1 MTGLLRSLGASFVA
15 IVCVCT
21 IGGSACAQSSPLQ
34 VIDLTHPARRPQP
47 KAAVQLIAGPPAPRA
62 DVSSSE
68 TSIAAKAVSSATAP
82 NSTKQITANAAV
94 AVISPAAN
102 TPTATAT
109 SSAQSTNGTAAPPTS
124 VQLPPLTFQP
134 ALAPAHPSLA
144 IDPPSF
150 PPGSLLPGS
159 FAPGSLPPKYTHF
172 NGPLPGLIE
181 EAPPSTPSG
190 SPSSSVVIERS
201 NQEPLPG
208 PTLSDAAASD
218 TASLPPETTSTESL
232 GNVPSTT
239 SVQSVP
245 PLTEPYWVREV
256 VEKAN
261 AAGAPVAA
269 IAYEQTIWDALA
281 HSPYVKAVQLVPQIN
296 EARIAEAN
304 GLFDPTPFVDS
315 IFNDNSDPVGNTLTT
330 GGPSRLNERRI
341 DNGLGLRAKNQLG
354 GSTELTQNMTMRD
367 NNSVFL
373 APKQQADTKLLLK
386 MNQPLMR
393 GAGRTYATSSVR
405 IAELSVGISQHEA
418 TRKLQL
424 HAQQIA
430 SAYWNLYAARAVEM
444 QSERGRQRL
453 TALRDE
459 LQKRAEVD
467 GLESQLKR
475 AEAALARQSSN
486 LARAQADVVAA
497 SANLRALVNSPEIS
511 SADLSVFPVTS
522 PIDQPFQVERVQELE
537 AALSFHPDLL
547 AARDR
552 IRSAMVRLKVAEN
565 ELRPTLNLVMEGYL
579 RGLNGDYDVGNSIA
593 DQFSQ
598 GRPAYSGG
606 LSYQRPY
613 RNLISKSI
621 LKQRRLE
628 MQQLLFDLD
637 NTMLVVTADVDQA
650 IASVKAT
657 YAELEASVKSTL
669 AFDEEVRYLDAR
681 WRNAFVE
688 STGPS
693 LLLDELLNAQ
703 NQLIQSENAWARAQA
718 EHMIAFAK
726 LHVATGALLNSM
738 KIAE

>member
-1 MTGLLRSLGASFVA
+1 MSGLLRSLGASFVA

-21 IGGSACAQSSPLQ
+21 IGRPLCAQAQKFPI
-34 VIDLTHPARRPQP
+34 VDLTFPGPTPALPTNTNSRP
-47 KAAVQLIAGPPAPRA
+47 GPAPGSGLIKT
-62 DVSSSE
+62 V
-68 TSIAAKAVSSATAP
+68 
-82 NSTKQITANAAV
+82 QF
-94 AVISPAAN
+94 
-102 TPTATAT
+102 PT
-109 SSAQSTNGTAAPPTS
+109 
-124 VQLPPLTFQP
+124 P
-134 ALAPAHPSLA
+134 ALIEPKTPLPEPS
-144 IDPPSF
+144 PSF
-150 PPGSLLPGS
+150 PPERPPTYTTFEITLPKG
-159 FAPGSLPPKYTHF
+159 A
-172 NGPLPGLIE
+172 
-181 EAPPSTPSG
+181 
-190 SPSSSVVIERS
+190 
-201 NQEPLPG
+201 
-208 PTLSDAAASD
+208 DA
-218 TASLPPETTSTESL
+218 TESAKSNVASMPSPGDDST
-232 GNVPSTT
+232 GNAVVDGTGDGGVEAEPVPSATP
-239 SVQSVP
+239 V
-245 PLTEPYWVREV
+245 LTEPYWVREV
-256 VEKAN
+256 LDKAKVP
-261 AAGAPVAA
+261 GATVVPL
-269 IAYEQTIWDALA
+269 AYEQTIWDALA
-281 HSPYVKAVQLVPQIN
+281 HSPYIKAVQLIPQIN
-296 EARIAEAN
+296 EARIMEAN
-304 GLFDPTPFVDS
+304 GAFDPAPFVDS

-330 GGPSRLNERRI
+330 GGPTRLNERKI
-341 DNGLGLRAKNQLG
+341 DNGVGLRGKNQLG
-354 GSTELTQNMTMRD
+354 GSAEITQNMTMRD

-405 IAELSVGISQHEA
+405 IAELTVGISQHEA

-430 SAYWNLYAARAVEM
+430 SAYWNLYAARAVEL

-453 TALRDE
+453 VTLRDE
-459 LQKRAEVD
+459 LVKRAEVD

-475 AEAALARQSSN
+475 AEAAVARQTSN
-486 LARAQADVVAA
+486 IARAQAEVIAT
-497 SANLRALVNSPEIS
+497 SANLRALVNSPEIAA
-511 SADLSVFPVTS
+511 ADLAVYPVTS
-522 PIDQPFQVERVQELE
+522 PIDQPFKVERVQELQ
-537 AALSFHPDLL
+537 AALAFHPDLL

-579 RGLNGDYDVGNSIA
+579 RGLNGDYDIGNSIA

-637 NTMLVVTADVDQA
+637 NSMLVVTADVDQA
-650 IASVKAT
+650 IASVTAT
-657 YAELEASVKSTL
+657 YAELEAAVKSTL

-703 NQLIQSENAWARAQA
+703 NQLIQSENSWARAQA

>member
-1 MTGLLRSLGASFVA
+1 M
-15 IVCVCT
+15 
-21 IGGSACAQSSPLQ
+21 
-34 VIDLTHPARRPQP
+34 
-47 KAAVQLIAGPPAPRA
+47 
-62 DVSSSE
+62 
-68 TSIAAKAVSSATAP
+68 
-82 NSTKQITANAAV
+82 
-94 AVISPAAN
+94 
-102 TPTATAT
+102 
-109 SSAQSTNGTAAPPTS
+109 
-124 VQLPPLTFQP
+124 
-134 ALAPAHPSLA
+134 
-144 IDPPSF
+144 
-150 PPGSLLPGS
+150 
-159 FAPGSLPPKYTHF
+159 
-172 NGPLPGLIE
+172 
-181 EAPPSTPSG
+181 
-190 SPSSSVVIERS
+190 
-201 NQEPLPG
+201 
-208 PTLSDAAASD
+208 
-218 TASLPPETTSTESL
+218 
-232 GNVPSTT
+232 
-239 SVQSVP
+239 
-245 PLTEPYWVREV
+245 
-256 VEKAN
+256 
-261 AAGAPVAA
+261 
-269 IAYEQTIWDALA
+269 
-281 HSPYVKAVQLVPQIN
+281 
-296 EARIAEAN
+296 
-304 GLFDPTPFVDS
+304 
-315 IFNDNSDPVGNTLTT
+315 GNTLTT
-330 GGPSRLNERRI
+330 GGPTRLNERKI
-341 DNGLGLRAKNQLG
+341 DNGVGLRAKNQLG

-405 IAELSVGISQHEA
+405 IAELNVGISQHEA
-418 TRKLQL
+418 TRKMQL

-430 SAYWNLYAARAVEM
+430 SAYWNLYAARATEL
-444 QSERGRQRL
+444 QAERGKQRL
-453 TALRDE
+453 VLLRDE
-459 LQKRAEVD
+459 LVKRAQVD

-475 AEAALARQSSN
+475 AEAAVARQTSN
-486 LARAQADVVAA
+486 IARAQADVVST
-497 SANLRALVNSPEIS
+497 SANLRALVNSPDLTA
-511 SADLSVFPVTS
+511 ADVAVMPVTS
-522 PIDQPFQVERVQELE
+522 PVDQPFNVDRVQELE
-537 AALSFHPDLL
+537 AALNFHPDLL

-552 IRSAMVRLKVAEN
+552 IKSAMVRLKVAEN

-579 RGLNGDYDVGNSIA
+579 RGLNGDYDLGNSIA

-621 LKQRRLE
+621 MKQRRLE

-650 IASVKAT
+650 IASVTAT
-657 YAELEASVKSTL
+657 YAELEAAVKSTL

>member
-1 MTGLLRSLGASFVA
+1 MLGLLRSLGASFVA
-15 IVCVCT
+15 IVCLCT
-21 IGGSACAQSSPLQ
+21 IGGPTCAQTGSYQ
-34 VIDLTHPARRPQP
+34 VIDLTYPKSKPIQAKTISAPLPTPAFPTAP
-47 KAAVQLIAGPPAPRA
+47 TAPPPALP
-62 DVSSSE
+62 DNFSPPV
-68 TSIAAKAVSSATAP
+68 V
-82 NSTKQITANAAV
+82 
-94 AVISPAAN
+94 SPAL
-102 TPTATAT
+102 P
-109 SSAQSTNGTAAPPTS
+109 SVPPMP
-124 VQLPPLTFQP
+124 VIP
-134 ALAPAHPSLA
+134 ALVE
-144 IDPPSF
+144 
-150 PPGSLLPGS
+150 
-159 FAPGSLPPKYTHF
+159 PPKYTTF
-172 NGPLPGLIE
+172 NVPLPGMPNPDLPNDAPLQTGDHAQVS
-181 EAPPSTPSG
+181 EAALENAAPGTEVEANRSTDA
-190 SPSSSVVIERS
+190 VVAA
-201 NQEPLPG
+201 
-208 PTLSDAAASD
+208 DA
-218 TASLPPETTSTESL
+218 
-232 GNVPSTT
+232 VPA
-239 SVQSVP
+239 
-245 PLTEPYWVREV
+245 LTEPYWVSEV
-256 VEKAN
+256 LQKAN
-261 AAGAPVAA
+261 AAGAPLVA
-269 IAYEQTIWDALA
+269 IGYEQTIWDALT
-281 HSPYVKAVQLVPQIN
+281 HSPYVKAVKLVPQIN
-296 EARIAEAN
+296 EAKIIEAN
-304 GLFDPTPFVDS
+304 GVFDPTPFVDS
-315 IFNDNSDPVGNTLTT
+315 IFNDNSDPVGSTLTT
-330 GGPSRLNERRI
+330 GGPTRLNERKL
-341 DNGLGLRAKNQLG
+341 DNGVGLRAKNQLG

-393 GAGRTYATSSVR
+393 GAGRTYATSSMR
-405 IAELSVGISQHEA
+405 IAELSVGISEHEA

-430 SAYWNLYAARAVEM
+430 SAYWNLYAARAVEL

-453 TALRDE
+453 TGLKEE
-459 LQKRAEVD
+459 LVKRAAVD

-475 AEAALARQSSN
+475 AEAAVARQSSN
-486 LARAQADVVAA
+486 IARARADVIAA
-497 SANLRALVNSPEIS
+497 SANLRALVNSPELS
-511 SADLSVFPVTS
+511 AADLPVMPTTS
-522 PIDQPFQVERVQELE
+522 PIDQPFKVERVQELE

-547 AARDR
+547 AAKDR

-579 RGLNGDYDVGNSIA
+579 RGLNGDYDLGNSIA

-650 IASVKAT
+650 IASVTAT
-657 YAELEASVKSTL
+657 YAELEAAVKSTL

-703 NQLIQSENAWARAQA
+703 NQLIQAENSWARAQA

-726 LHVATGALLNSM
+726 LHVATGSLLNST